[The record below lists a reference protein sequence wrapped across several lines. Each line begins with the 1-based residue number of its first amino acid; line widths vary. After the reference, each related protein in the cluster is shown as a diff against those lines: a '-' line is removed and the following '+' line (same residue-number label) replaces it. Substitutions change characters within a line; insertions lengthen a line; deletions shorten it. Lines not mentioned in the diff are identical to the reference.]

1 METIFLWIGRAA
13 GLVGIVLCA
22 VAVLTRLGGAF
33 WLGGF
38 QVGTLLQGGMAAML
52 LGCLALL
59 AAITEQLRARR

>member
-1 METIFLWIGRAA
+1 MEKVFLWTGRAA
-13 GLVGIVLCA
+13 GIIGVVLCA

-38 QVGTLLQGGMAAML
+38 QVGTLLQVGMAAML

-59 AAITEQLRARR
+59 ASITERLRARR